1 MKNGNDFPL
10 RRWWHDLKAKYRV
23 LIVLALLC
31 TVPASGQL
39 ADRLARNPK
48 APDLAQLLAE
58 AEAPTIRN
66 DLTLCLDGPEFMAAL
81 ARDLAGAQK
90 SVVVQT
96 LAFEADP
103 AGLALA
109 RALIDSAAPVRRL
122 LIDDYS
128 RLVQN
133 DKVVGAPNRLFDVD
147 LVHEAEQTRTLITQL
162 RAHGVDVRYGRPLGL
177 DAAGRKA
184 RDHKKLV
191 VVDDNLAYIGG
202 INFSEHNFQWHDLMV
217 RIATPGAAE
226 FLAADFERSWRSE
239 GVGQPTTAKFD
250 GIALVCAAGDGDTA
264 IEDAISTAIG
274 KARHSLV
281 LECPYITEPYLSLLG
296 EARQRGVEVT
306 IITSE
311 NINRAC
317 MKQSIM
323 AACRRHGLQ
332 MRLLPGP
339 MTHVKALLADGETLV
354 LGSANFDFL
363 SAALQ
368 PEILAVVRDPQLVA
382 EFEQRVLAPDLVA
395 SRIWQPNETNIAVT
409 DISAGL
415 IDLAGDFLVALH
427 GE

>member
-10 RRWWHDLKAKYRV
+10 RRWWHGLKAKYRI

-39 ADRLARNPK
+39 ADRLARDHE
-48 APDLAQLLAE
+48 APDLAHLLAN
-58 AEAPTIRN
+58 ADAPSLEN
-66 DLTLCLDGPEFMAAL
+66 DLTLCIDGPEFMAAL
-81 ARDLAGAQK
+81 ARDLAGAK
-90 SVVVQT
+90 ESVVVQT

-109 RALIDSAAPVRRL
+109 HALIDCPAPVRRL

-162 RAHGVDVRYGRPLGL
+162 RAHGVEVRYGRPLGL
-177 DAAGRKA
+177 DAVGRRA
-184 RDHKKLV
+184 RDHKKLI
-191 VVDDNLAYIGG
+191 VVDDDVAYVGG
-202 INFSEHNFQWHDLMV
+202 INFSEHNFQWHDLMLRV
-217 RIATPGAAE
+217 ATPGVAE
-226 FLAADFERSWRSE
+226 FLAADFERTWRAE
-239 GVGQPTTAKFD
+239 VATTPAQQNFD
-250 GIALVCAAGDGDTA
+250 GIELVCAIGDGDEA
-264 IEDAISTAIG
+264 IGDAIAVTIRDAQ
-274 KARHSLV
+274 RSLV

-296 EARQRGVEVT
+296 EARTRGVEVT

-323 AACRRHGLQ
+323 AACRRYDLQ

-363 SAALQ
+363 SASLQ
-368 PEILAVVRDPQLVA
+368 PEILAVVNDTTLVA
-382 EFEQRVLAPDLVA
+382 DFKKRVLAPDLAA
-395 SRIWQPNETNIAVT
+395 SRTWQPNETSVAVT
-409 DISAGL
+409 DLSAGL
-415 IDLAGDFLVALH
+415 IDLAGNFLLALH
-427 GE
+427 GQ

>member
-1 MKNGNDFPL
+1 MKKPNESFW
-10 RRWWHDLKAKYRV
+10 RSRWQFLGLKYRLL
-23 LIVLALLC
+23 LILLAIC
-31 TVPASGQL
+31 AVPASGLL
-39 ADRLARNPK
+39 ADRLAHQP
-48 APDLAQLLAE
+48 AADLTEMLAR
-58 AEAPTIRN
+58 AEAPSIAS
-66 DLTLCLDGPEFMAAL
+66 DLTLCVDGPEFMAAL
-81 ARDLAGAQK
+81 TRDLVGAQQR
-90 SVVVQT
+90 VVVQT

-109 RALIDSAAPVRRL
+109 RALLDSAAPDRRL

-128 RLVQN
+128 RVVQN
-133 DKVVGAPNRLFDVD
+133 DKVIGAPNRLFDKA
-147 LVHEAEQTRTLITQL
+147 LAHEAEQTRTLITQL
-162 RAHGVDVRYGRPLGL
+162 RAHGVQVRYGRPLGL

-184 RDHKKLV
+184 RDHKKLI
-191 VVDDNLAYIGG
+191 VVDDQLAYIGG

-217 RIATPGAAE
+217 RVATPGAAE
-226 FLAADFERSWRSE
+226 FLAADFERSWQTE
-239 GVGQPTTAKFD
+239 GVARPATARFD
-250 GIALVCAAGDGDTA
+250 GIDIVCAAGDGDPA
-264 IEDAISTAIG
+264 IEDAISAAIG
-274 KARHSLV
+274 NARHSLV

-323 AACRRHGLQ
+323 AACRRYDLQ

-339 MTHVKALLADGETLV
+339 MTHVKALLADGEALV

-382 EFEQRVLAPDLVA
+382 DFEQRVLAPDLAA
-395 SRIWQPNETNIAVT
+395 SRTWQPSETSIAVT

-415 IDLAGDFLVALH
+415 INLAGDFLVTLH

>member
-1 MKNGNDFPL
+1 M
-10 RRWWHDLKAKYRV
+10 RRWWQGRKPGHRV
-23 LIVLALLC
+23 LIVLALLA

-39 ADRLARNPK
+39 ADRLARNHE
-48 APDLAQLLAE
+48 APDLAHLLAE

-66 DLTLCLDGPEFMAAL
+66 DLTLCLDGPEFMATL
-81 ARDLAGAQK
+81 ARDLAVAQK

-96 LAFEADP
+96 LAFEADA

-109 RALIDSAAPVRRL
+109 RALINSPAPVRRL

-133 DKVVGAPNRLFDVD
+133 DKLVGAPNRLFDVD

-202 INFSEHNFQWHDLMV
+202 INFSEHNFLWHDLMV

-239 GVGQPTTAKFD
+239 AMSQPTAAKFD

-264 IEDAISTAIG
+264 IVDAISTAIG

-296 EARQRGVEVT
+296 EARRRGVEVT

-323 AACRRHGLQ
+323 AACRRHDLQ

-339 MTHVKALLADGETLV
+339 VTFLWHCMASNRIPDNNENGPDITH
-354 LGSANFDFL
+354 
-363 SAALQ
+363 
-368 PEILAVVRDPQLVA
+368 
-382 EFEQRVLAPDLVA
+382 
-395 SRIWQPNETNIAVT
+395 SRHREY
-409 DISAGL
+409 
-415 IDLAGDFLVALH
+415 
-427 GE
+427 